1 MALYHFT
8 IKDNKTPGGRIVLAS
23 DHAEYN
29 HREGKYANL
38 DQKRAGHIAAA
49 DHLDYIARQ
58 EKYSQKEGFI
68 CGGHHLPE
76 WAKNSPKAFFRAAD
90 TYEASVHTYKEI
102 EFALQGE
109 LTLEQNL
116 ALAQEFISKHLGT
129 DYYYSYAIHNKLAA
143 MGEGEENLHCHLM
156 FSPRKLDALEKE
168 SERQPRCFFQKA
180 HRLYT
185 RKDGSIVDR
194 RREGGCAV
202 APVWNKQLEGRNHLL
217 YLREDF
223 AKLTNAALGK
233 YGHAECVDHR
243 SYRARRQEAA
253 QKGDALTERLF
264 SLEPEKHIGPTVANT
279 PDHPLVIAIKERRT
293 LRKELCQLIE
303 SADRLQKLQN
313 YKNERKSKKL
323 TEQADVQL
331 HGTSDE
337 SPLSPPLDLA
347 TAQKATDLACRNIR
361 HFGECLA
368 AERFSEMGQQ
378 EKAIFSTIKEVHRDR
393 RSLSTILEAV
403 REKCGDEKD
412 YLASLQRQENKTLS
426 QQIAYCES
434 ALAVLQFIE
443 EETLLCQAI
452 EDCTEKARQA
462 TKALRSVSPLTNK
475 KDRLARACLTYLHQ
489 ASRFEEFEQAV
500 LIELP
505 LQKEELKKQAPIL
518 ADMEKNLLSYSQ
530 AIRKAQEEYIRTL
543 NNPDFEAAWQKD
555 TQLSEDL
562 FALKRAQK
570 DVEIRL
576 KAASSPKETAALLA
590 EQKRL
595 GNIARSHAAQR
606 KQQRGILQE
615 LRKDLNT
622 PQAKSSITRKVNAIL
637 LAQKTQQDAYRMMQD
652 KLGETTDRI
661 RRLTL
666 LRLTLIRET
675 ALVKNKFSQLPT
687 KETPQEQRYTAREVQ
702 GILRTALY
710 SLHAEQKRIVKEI
723 EMLRPLYISEK
734 RAQTIALYRLS
745 EGKMQALQ
753 KLKKELSR
761 SEREKRSAEDSLLSR
776 EYALTMLEKPKWY
789 DKMLSTPAQHQYQDA
804 QIAIETQKMQTLAAA
819 QTYTAL
825 KERISCLEKEIEQL
839 TATPQAK
846 ERLSAITAGILK
858 KNQSIGEEMQR
869 LTNRQAELRNQ
880 ENELAHLFAA
890 AEKQVLTDQR
900 QNIRYAAKGTS
911 TSADAGS
918 LIARSFAAEP
928 AACAA
933 VARISEEDNCLLDSS
948 AKTTAEREE
957 TQRKTAWK
965 HNEF

>member
-8 IKDNKTPGGRIVLAS
+8 IKDNKTPGGRIILAC

-76 WAKNSPKAFFRAAD
+76 WAENSPKAFFRAAD
-90 TYEASVHTYKEI
+90 AYETSAHTYKEI
-102 EFALQGE
+102 EFALQIE

-116 ALAQEFISKHLGT
+116 ALAQEFIGKHFGT
-129 DYYYSYAIHNKLAA
+129 DYYYSYTIHNKLAA

-156 FSPRKLDALEKE
+156 FSPRKLDTLEKE
-168 SERQPRCFFQKA
+168 SERQPCCFFQKA
-180 HRLYT
+180 RRLYT

-202 APVWNKQLEGRNHLL
+202 APVWNKQVEGRNHLL

-223 AKLTNAALGK
+223 ANMTNAALEK
-233 YGHAECVDHR
+233 YGHAERIDHR

-279 PDHPLVIAIKERRT
+279 PNHPLVIAINERRA

-331 HGTSDE
+331 HSTSDE

-368 AERFSEMGQQ
+368 AERFSEMSQQ

-403 REKCGDEKD
+403 REKCSDEKD
-412 YLASLQRQENKTLS
+412 HLASLQRQENKTPS

-434 ALAVLQFIE
+434 ALAILQFNE
-443 EETLLCQAI
+443 EETLLCQAL
-452 EDCTEKARQA
+452 EDCTEKARQSA
-462 TKALRSVSPLTNK
+462 IALRYVSPLTNK

-489 ASRFEEFEQAV
+489 ASRLEEFEQAALV
-500 LIELP
+500 ELP
-505 LQKEELKKQAPIL
+505 LQKEELRKQAAIL
-518 ADMEKNLLSYSQ
+518 ADMENNLLTYPQ
-530 AIRKAQEEYIRTL
+530 AIRKAQEEHIRTL

-555 TQLSEDL
+555 SQLSEYL

-576 KAASSPKETAALLA
+576 KTASSPKETTALLA

-595 GNIARSHAAQR
+595 GNIAQSHAAQR

-615 LRKDLNT
+615 IRQHLNT
-622 PQAKSSITRKVNAIL
+622 PQAKSSITRKANAIL
-637 LAQKTQQDAYRMMQD
+637 LAQKTQQDAYRMMKD

-666 LRLTLIRET
+666 LRVKLIRET
-675 ALVKNKFSQLPT
+675 ALVKNRFSQLPT

-710 SLHAEQKRIVKEI
+710 SVRAEQKRIAKEI
-723 EMLRPLYISEK
+723 EALHPPLHFRKPRPDH
-734 RAQTIALYRLS
+734 RALS
-745 EGKMQALQ
+745 PG
-753 KLKKELSR
+753 
-761 SEREKRSAEDSLLSR
+761 
-776 EYALTMLEKPKWY
+776 
-789 DKMLSTPAQHQYQDA
+789 
-804 QIAIETQKMQTLAAA
+804 
-819 QTYTAL
+819 
-825 KERISCLEKEIEQL
+825 
-839 TATPQAK
+839 
-846 ERLSAITAGILK
+846 
-858 KNQSIGEEMQR
+858 
-869 LTNRQAELRNQ
+869 
-880 ENELAHLFAA
+880 
-890 AEKQVLTDQR
+890 
-900 QNIRYAAKGTS
+900 
-911 TSADAGS
+911 
-918 LIARSFAAEP
+918 
-928 AACAA
+928 
-933 VARISEEDNCLLDSS
+933 
-948 AKTTAEREE
+948 
-957 TQRKTAWK
+957 
-965 HNEF
+965 